1 MKTSKVQVDDHEVR
15 VISIYATRWRHRPQA
30 DGGQPH
36 LSLGR
41 LEEFYGLF
49 RDQLPQVISR
59 QQHPAEAL
67 TFTPASSIKPEAVTA
82 DPSVVAAEVDVK
94 FSRAESWLFVL
105 PSDQVV
111 AVLDFDFATDPLDID
126 PVPTITV
133 LERCA
138 YAQLLVDGLDLET
151 HIANLARKADAEEID
166 ANKLLP
172 PERHQVVFAPY
183 VEGSTLPD
191 DEEAVK
197 RIIYR
202 VDPPNRPEFMKF
214 RRPSGLNEAGR
225 TLGAVTPYVS
235 LLYGHQDYIENSVFL
250 TAVQA
255 VGTTARFRQIW
266 HRAHGQ
272 VRDFRYTVQNPE
284 VGKQRRADMEFLVDE
299 LGNLEL
305 DLSFSVETSADLGLL
320 IPTLRLES
328 FHKEL
333 YEAMELRE
341 RAETVSRM
349 FSRLDASIRSELT
362 AIEIRERQADED
374 KRLRRD
380 AAVSV
385 LSFIGVPLGF
395 LVAFFGINSTQVN
408 NRWSIFN
415 FHHYLFVYLTAA
427 FLALTPLMA
436 FFVLNGR
443 EWMRSRAD
451 KTDRDNRLQQGRA
464 AGIEPRIATIADPD
478 GNPVALSSEP
488 GL

>member
-1 MKTSKVQVDDHEVR
+1 MKTNRALQAEHEIR

-30 DGGQPH
+30 DGRQPH

-49 RDQLPQVISR
+49 RDQLPQVICR
-59 QQHPAEAL
+59 QPHPATAL
-67 TFTPASSIKPEAVTA
+67 SFTPVSSMKPEMTTTG
-82 DPSVVAAEVDVK
+82 PSGAEMDVK

-111 AVLDFDFATDPLDID
+111 AVLDFDFATHPLDID

-138 YAQLLVDGLDLET
+138 YAQLLVGGLDLET
-151 HIANLARKADAEEID
+151 HIANLAWNSGAREID
-166 ANKLLP
+166 TNKLLP

-183 VEGSTLPD
+183 IEGGVLP

-202 VDPPNRPEFMKF
+202 VDPPNRPEFMKI

-320 IPTLRLES
+320 IPSLRLES

-362 AIEIRERQADED
+362 AIEIRERQADEV

-395 LVAFFGINSTQVN
+395 LVAFFGINSTEVN
-408 NRWSIFN
+408 NSWSIFN
-415 FHHYLFVYLTAA
+415 FHHYLFVYLAA
-427 FLALTPLMA
+427 GFLALTPVIA
-436 FFVLNGR
+436 FLVLNGGA
-443 EWMRSRAD
+443 WMRSRI
-451 KTDRDNRLQQGRA
+451 DNTERNDRLQQERA
-464 AGIEPRIATIADPD
+464 D
-478 GNPVALSSEP
+478 GKEP
-488 GL
+488 GRLPADAQT

>member
-1 MKTSKVQVDDHEVR
+1 MTASKVASDDHEIR
-15 VISIYATRWRHRPQA
+15 VISIYATRWRYRGHS
-30 DGGQPH
+30 DSSEH
-36 LSLGR
+36 LKLGR

-49 RDQLPQVISR
+49 RDQLPQIICR
-59 QQHPAEAL
+59 APHAATAL
-67 TFTPASSIKPEAVTA
+67 TLTPPGGDGAQPAASPGPLAA
-82 DPSVVAAEVDVK
+82 QGAEVK
-94 FSRAESWLFVL
+94 ITQAESWLFVL

-111 AVLDFDFATDPLDID
+111 AVLDFHFASRPLNID
-126 PVPTITV
+126 PAPTIRV

-138 YAQLLVDGLDLET
+138 YAQLLVDGSDLET
-151 HIANLARKADAEEID
+151 HIAALARQAGADPID
-166 ANKLLP
+166 ASTLLP

-183 VEGSTLPD
+183 VKGGSVPD
-191 DEEAVK
+191 TAAVK

-202 VDPPNRPEFMKF
+202 VEPPNRPEFMQI
-214 RRPSGLNEAGR
+214 RLPSGLNEAQH

-266 HRAHGQ
+266 HKAHGQ
-272 VRDFRYTVQNPE
+272 VRDFRYEMQNAD

-320 IPTLRLES
+320 IPALRLES

-333 YEAMELRE
+333 YAAMELRE

-362 AIEIRERQADED
+362 AIEIREHQGEEV

-385 LSFIGVPLGF
+385 LSFIGFPLGF
-395 LVAFFGINSTQVN
+395 LFTFFGINATQVN
-408 NRWSIFN
+408 NSWSIFN
-415 FHHYLFVYLTAA
+415 IHHYLAVYLTAGA
-427 FLALTPLMA
+427 LALTPLVTFA
-436 FFVLNGR
+436 LLNGR
-443 EWMRSRAD
+443 AWLRSRRD
-451 KTDRDNRLQQGRA
+451 KTVRENRLRDSNGPSDQLEDLRA
-464 AGIEPRIATIADPD
+464 ARPAVGPA
-478 GNPVALSSEP
+478 
-488 GL
+488 

>member
-1 MKTSKVQVDDHEVR
+1 MKAGDGMLHDHEIR
-15 VISIYATRWRHRPQA
+15 VISIYATRWRHLPQGDA
-30 DGGQPH
+30 TQPH

-49 RDQLPQVISR
+49 REQLPQVICR
-59 QQHPAEAL
+59 RPHPGTAL
-67 TFTPASSIKPEAVTA
+67 TFAPAGDGESGRAGDGHA
-82 DPSVVAAEVDVK
+82 GPSRVKASAAAPSAKAPSAKMDVK

-111 AVLDFDFATDPLDID
+111 AVLDFHFATNPLDID
-126 PVPTITV
+126 PVPTTTV

-138 YAQLLVDGLDLET
+138 YAQLMVDGQDLET
-151 HIANLARKADAEEID
+151 HIANLAREAGAEEID
-166 ANKLLP
+166 SNKLLP

-183 VEGSTLPD
+183 VEGGTVP
-191 DEEAVK
+191 DEETVK

-214 RRPSGLNEAGR
+214 RKPAGLNEAGR

-266 HRAHGQ
+266 HKAHGQ
-272 VRDFRYTVQNPE
+272 VRDFRYTTQNPD
-284 VGKQRRADMEFLVDE
+284 VGKQRRSDMEFLVDE

-320 IPTLRLES
+320 IPSLRLES

-362 AIEIRERQADED
+362 AIEIRERQADEV

-385 LSFIGVPLGF
+385 LSFIGVPVGF
-395 LVAFFGINSTQVN
+395 LVAFFGVNASQVN
-408 NRWSIFN
+408 SNWSIFN
-415 FHHYLFVYLTAA
+415 FHHYIAVYLTAV
-427 FLALTPLMA
+427 FLAITPLIT
-436 FFVLNGR
+436 FLVLNGQA
-443 EWMRSRAD
+443 WLRSRAD
-451 KTDRDNRLQQGRA
+451 TTERNDKLQQ
-464 AGIEPRIATIADPD
+464 TH
-478 GNPVALSSEP
+478 VAPEES
-488 GL
+488 

>member
-1 MKTSKVQVDDHEVR
+1 
-15 VISIYATRWRHRPQA
+15 
-30 DGGQPH
+30 
-36 LSLGR
+36 

-49 RDQLPQVISR
+49 RDQLPQVICR
-59 QQHPAEAL
+59 QPHPATAL
-67 TFTPASSIKPEAVTA
+67 SFIAASSKPNATAA
-82 DPSVVAAEVDVK
+82 DPAVVVAETDVK
-94 FSRAESWLFVL
+94 FARAESWLFVL

-111 AVLDFDFATDPLDID
+111 AVLDFDFATQPLDID
-126 PVPTITV
+126 PAPTITV

-151 HIANLARKADAEEID
+151 HIANLARAAGAEEID
-166 ANKLLP
+166 TNKLLP

-183 VEGSTLPD
+183 VEDGTLP

-202 VDPPNRPEFMKF
+202 VDPPNRPEFMKI

-320 IPTLRLES
+320 IPSLRLES

-362 AIEIRERQADED
+362 AIEIREHQADEV

-380 AAVSV
+380 AAISV
-385 LSFIGVPLGF
+385 LSFIAVPLGF

-408 NRWSIFN
+408 SNWSIFN
-415 FHHYLFVYLTAA
+415 FHHYIFVYLTAA
-427 FLALTPLMA
+427 FLALTPLIA

-443 EWMRSRAD
+443 EWLRSQAD
-451 KTDRDNRLQQGRA
+451 KAERNNRLQQGQAER
-464 AGIEPRIATIADPD
+464 IEPSIATIVGAD
-478 GNPVALSSEP
+478 GNPVALSDEP
-488 GL
+488 GR

>member
-1 MKTSKVQVDDHEVR
+1 MKASDTVVDDHEIR
-15 VISIYATRWRHRPQA
+15 VISIYATRWRHVPRGDA
-30 DGGQPH
+30 TQPH

-49 RDQLPQVISR
+49 RDQLPQVICR
-59 QQHPAEAL
+59 RPHPGTAL
-67 TFTPASSIKPEAVTA
+67 TFAPAGDGQPGSAAA
-82 DPSVVAAEVDVK
+82 DAAAPARPDVK

-111 AVLDFDFATDPLDID
+111 AVLDFHFETHPLDVD
-126 PVPTITV
+126 PVLTTTV

-138 YAQLLVDGLDLET
+138 YAQLLVDGQDLET
-151 HIANLARKADAEEID
+151 HIANLARDAGAEEID
-166 ANKLLP
+166 PNKLLP

-183 VEGSTLPD
+183 VEGGTVPD
-191 DEEAVK
+191 KETVK

-214 RRPSGLNEAGR
+214 REPDGLNEAGR

-235 LLYGHQDYIENSVFL
+235 LLYGHQDYVENSVFL

-266 HRAHGQ
+266 HKAHGQ
-272 VRDFRYTVQNPE
+272 VRDFRYTTQNPD

-320 IPTLRLES
+320 IPSLRLES

-349 FSRLDASIRSELT
+349 FSRLDASIRAELT
-362 AIEIRERQADED
+362 AIEIRERQADEV

-385 LSFIGVPLGF
+385 LSFLGVPVGF
-395 LVAFFGINSTQVN
+395 LVAFFGINASQVN
-408 NRWSIFN
+408 GRWSIFN
-415 FHHYLFVYLTAA
+415 FHHYAGVYIAA
-427 FLALTPLMA
+427 VLLALTPLIT
-436 FFVLNGR
+436 FLVLNGQA
-443 EWMRSRAD
+443 WLRSRAD
-451 KTDRDNRLQQGRA
+451 TTERKDRLQHNHA
-464 AGIEPRIATIADPD
+464 IAEEI
-478 GNPVALSSEP
+478 
-488 GL
+488 

>member
-1 MKTSKVQVDDHEVR
+1 MTASKVTSADHEIR
-15 VISIYATRWRHRPQA
+15 VISIYATRWRFRGHP
-30 DGGQPH
+30 DGREH
-36 LSLGR
+36 LKLGR

-49 RDQLPQVISR
+49 RDQLPQVLCR
-59 QQHPAEAL
+59 APHAAAAL
-67 TFTPASSIKPEAVTA
+67 TFVPPGGDGAQPDTGVEPAAA
-82 DPSVVAAEVDVK
+82 RGAEVTQ
-94 FSRAESWLFVL
+94 AQSWLFVL

-111 AVLDFDFATDPLDID
+111 AVLDFHFASRPLDID
-126 PVPTITV
+126 PAPTIGV

-138 YAQLLVDGLDLET
+138 YAQLRVDGSDLET
-151 HIANLARKADAEEID
+151 HIAALARRAGADEID
-166 ANKLLP
+166 ASTLLP

-183 VEGSTLPD
+183 VAGGSLPD
-191 DEEAVK
+191 EDAVK

-202 VDPPNRPEFMKF
+202 VDPPNRPEFMKI
-214 RRPSGLNEAGR
+214 RRPSGLNEAQH

-266 HRAHGQ
+266 HKAHGQ
-272 VRDFRYTVQNPE
+272 VRDFRYDMQNPE

-328 FHKEL
+328 FHKDL
-333 YEAMELRE
+333 YAAMELRE

-362 AIEIRERQADED
+362 AIEIREQQGAEV

-385 LSFIGVPLGF
+385 LSFIAVPLGF
-395 LVAFFGINSTQVN
+395 LFAFFGINATQVN
-408 NRWSIFN
+408 DHWSIFN
-415 FHHYLFVYLTAA
+415 VHHYLVAYLAA
-427 FLALTPLMA
+427 GVLALTPLAA
-436 FFVLNGR
+436 FALLNGR
-443 EWMRSRAD
+443 AWLRSRKD
-451 KTDRDNRLQQGRA
+451 KAEREKRLREGRE
-464 AGIEPRIATIADPD
+464 GT
-478 GNPVALSSEP
+478 EP
-488 GL
+488 GDQLDDLPAVQPAAEPA